1 MASVPGPPPST
12 REPGHT
18 GVASVRLRRTSAV
31 KPVEPPKTVATS
43 NQEFGSDGLSRK
55 TGARVNHQGPQLF
68 TFQLPRR
75 EQLES
80 NITIAA
86 LQENISALTVLNQ
99 REKALSAL
107 LRQEVAQLTEAIAK
121 LNKTRETEKV
131 EKEKNVVHQKQ
142 KTVRGGDERLL
153 PDIHNGSMLSAST
166 VALQQHTQMEVSY
179 QRKVLSFEN
188 RCLHMTENN
197 KKLLSKIEQ
206 LENAQTETIVQL
218 GTLRRHNAH
227 LLTEAENLN
236 STINSQSALI
246 VGLRSTVQRLNHDE
260 KLVENLRNTFERCQ
274 RELESVKKR
283 GQLLQEEHAKLKTS
297 SSQEKGALMSKILDF
312 QQRLQRNKTA
322 SGNVTVLEKEIKR
335 LLNEREPLQV
345 ELEASTSRCYDL
357 QAHVFQLNK
366 MSEEF
371 VEVKRTMENEIAEI
385 ESLLNI
391 TRQELEICI
400 RKQRETEERAQKAEA
415 HIASLEGATNL
426 LQTRDEE
433 IGILMQK
440 MLRLEDD
447 VNERDQRYAGLQ
459 DEFHKVNTE
468 LQGLK
473 QLSQDDT
480 VQALQ
485 MARQKAAT
493 YEALTLLNE
502 EKQALEGQLRLAQER
517 LEAGRVA
524 LHEAKDANV
533 RLLAELETHALSNDE
548 LRKENKALL
557 EQQKENIT
565 MQEQRKENTTLQEQI
580 NNSHDPEKPVAE
592 VATQTIEELIS
603 IKTHAQTASDLE
615 KVTSELESIRSEF
628 EELQQSHNEL
638 QDTIQNQQETQDQ
651 MEVGYK
657 KTVSRERYKSESF
670 QSQLVLLQNENGELS
685 EKVEALYKDLRKEQ
699 QLDDAHTLEMMELKQ
714 RVLSREAI
722 QLLRKT
728 QDSLEQTVNSLLEA
742 ENASESTFT
751 CLQCMQLFTQ
761 PMTLA
766 PCGHT
771 YCAAC
776 LTKCGSVEVPS
787 SIACKMCESGI
798 KRETECIFPNYA
810 LADLTARFIFRQQSL
825 ASLTTMCVSLRNNF
839 TKRDP
844 NSSSTGNLTT
854 EA

>member
-107 LRQEVAQLTEAIAK
+107 LRQELPLTADI
-121 LNKTRETEKV
+121 LRRDRETEKV

-179 QRKVLSFEN
+179 QRK
-188 RCLHMTENN
+188 
-197 KKLLSKIEQ
+197 
-206 LENAQTETIVQL
+206 
-218 GTLRRHNAH
+218 
-227 LLTEAENLN
+227 
-236 STINSQSALI
+236 
-246 VGLRSTVQRLNHDE
+246 
-260 KLVENLRNTFERCQ
+260 
-274 RELESVKKR
+274 
-283 GQLLQEEHAKLKTS
+283 
-297 SSQEKGALMSKILDF
+297 
-312 QQRLQRNKTA
+312 
-322 SGNVTVLEKEIKR
+322 
-335 LLNEREPLQV
+335 
-345 ELEASTSRCYDL
+345 
-357 QAHVFQLNK
+357 
-366 MSEEF
+366 
-371 VEVKRTMENEIAEI
+371 
-385 ESLLNI
+385 
-391 TRQELEICI
+391 
-400 RKQRETEERAQKAEA
+400 
-415 HIASLEGATNL
+415 
-426 LQTRDEE
+426 
-433 IGILMQK
+433 K

-502 EKQALEGQLRLAQER
+502 EKQALEEQLRLAQER

-524 LHEAKDANV
+524 LHEAKDVN
-533 RLLAELETHALSNDE
+533 
-548 LRKENKALL
+548 ENKTLL

-565 MQEQRKENTTLQEQI
+565 LQEQRKENTTLQEQI

-699 QLDDAHTLEMMELKQ
+699 QLNDAHTLEMMELKQ

-825 ASLTTMCVSLRNNF
+825 ALLTTMCVCLRNNF
-839 TKRDP
+839 TQRDP

>member
-107 LRQEVAQLTEAIAK
+107 LRQEIYYVE
-121 LNKTRETEKV
+121 TRETEKV

-227 LLTEAENLN
+227 LLTEAENFN

-246 VGLRSTVQRLNHDE
+246 VGLRSTVQRLNRDE

-274 RELESVKKR
+274 RELES
-283 GQLLQEEHAKLKTS
+283 
-297 SSQEKGALMSKILDF
+297 
-312 QQRLQRNKTA
+312 
-322 SGNVTVLEKEIKR
+322 
-335 LLNEREPLQV
+335 
-345 ELEASTSRCYDL
+345 
-357 QAHVFQLNK
+357 
-366 MSEEF
+366 
-371 VEVKRTMENEIAEI
+371 VKRTMENEIAEI

-400 RKQRETEERAQKAEA
+400 RKQRETEERAQMAEA

-433 IGILMQK
+433 IGTLMQK

-524 LHEAKDANV
+524 LHEAKDDNV

-565 MQEQRKENTTLQEQI
+565 LQEQRKENTTLQEQI

-615 KVTSELESIRSEF
+615 KVTSELECIRSEF

-699 QLDDAHTLEMMELKQ
+699 QLNDAHTLEMMELKQ

-798 KRETECIFPNYA
+798 KRETECIFPNYG

-839 TKRDP
+839 TQRDP

>member
-99 REKALSAL
+99 REKALSAS

-121 LNKTRETEKV
+121 LNESRETEKV

-142 KTVRGGDERLL
+142 KAVRGGDERLL

-179 QRKVLSFEN
+179 QRKMLSLEN

-227 LLTEAENLN
+227 LLTEAENFN

-246 VGLRSTVQRLNHDE
+246 VGLRSTVQRLNRDE

-297 SSQEKGALMSKILDF
+297 SSQEKEALMSKILDF
-312 QQRLQRNKTA
+312 QQRLQRNDTA

-335 LLNEREPLQV
+335 LLNEREPLQ
-345 ELEASTSRCYDL
+345 
-357 QAHVFQLNK
+357 
-366 MSEEF
+366 
-371 VEVKRTMENEIAEI
+371 VKRTMENEIAEI

-415 HIASLEGATNL
+415 HIASLEGATDL

-433 IGILMQK
+433 IETLMQK

-502 EKQALEGQLRLAQER
+502 EKQALEEQLRLAQER

-524 LHEAKDANV
+524 LHEAKDVNV
-533 RLLAELETHALSNDE
+533 RLLAELEAHALTNDE
-548 LRKENKALL
+548 LRKENKTLL

-565 MQEQRKENTTLQEQI
+565 LQEQRKENTTLQEQI

-699 QLDDAHTLEMMELKQ
+699 QLNDAHTLEMMELKQ

-825 ASLTTMCVSLRNNF
+825 ASLTTMCVCLRNNF
-839 TKRDP
+839 TQRDP